1 MELPWAHHDRPVARI
16 GRGDTYE
23 LHLASPGSARR
34 VALEQFVCQRFE
46 LQHGARIRHFMPCL
60 FGLFGLENQTGQL
73 LGAVGV
79 RSGNSGPLFLER
91 YLDEPIQ
98 SAIGARLGNS
108 VPGRGELVEVGNLA
122 ADSPGAARL
131 LIVALTDL
139 LVALGFRWVTFTG
152 TPTLLNSFQRLGLT
166 PIALGEADPT
176 RMGDELADWGSY
188 YDNRPL
194 VMAGDIH
201 GGHQR
206 LLQLGA
212 YPRLGHQPL
221 YAMEDMP
228 DVVCS

>member
-16 GRGDTYE
+16 GRGETYQ

-34 VALEQFVCQRFE
+34 AALEQFVRQRFE
-46 LQHGARIRHFMPCL
+46 QQHGARIRHFMPCL
-60 FGLFGLENQTGQL
+60 FSLENQAGQL

-79 RSGNSGPLFLER
+79 RSAGSGPLFLER

-98 SAIGARLGNS
+98 NAIGARLGHTE
-108 VPGRGELVEVGNLA
+108 PGRDELVEVGNLA

-152 TPTLLNSFQRLGLT
+152 TPTLLNSFQRLGLA

-176 RMGDELADWGSY
+176 RMGAELADWGSY
-188 YDNRPL
+188 YDSRPL

-221 YAMEDMP
+221 YALEDMP

>member
-34 VALEQFVCQRFE
+34 EMLEQFIRQRFE

-60 FGLFGLENQTGQL
+60 FGLENQAGQL

-79 RSGNSGPLFLER
+79 RGGNSGALFLER
-91 YLDEPIQ
+91 YLNEPIEI
-98 SAIGARLGNS
+98 AIGGRLGY
-108 VPGRGELVEVGNLA
+108 VEPGRGEVVEVGNLA

-176 RMGDELADWGSY
+176 RMGEELADWGSY
-188 YDNRPL
+188 YDSRPL

-221 YAMEDMP
+221 YALEDMP
-228 DVVCS
+228 HVVCS

>member
-16 GRGDTYE
+16 GRGDSYE

-60 FGLFGLENQTGQL
+60 FGLENQAGQL

-166 PIALGEADPT
+166 PIALGEADPA

-221 YAMEDMP
+221 YALEDMP

>member
-16 GRGDTYE
+16 GRGDSYE

-60 FGLFGLENQTGQL
+60 FGLENQAGQL

-91 YLDEPIQ
+91 YLDEPTQ

-166 PIALGEADPT
+166 PIALGEADPA

-221 YAMEDMP
+221 YALEDMP

>member
-16 GRGDTYE
+16 GRGDSYE

-60 FGLFGLENQTGQL
+60 FGLENQAGQL

-166 PIALGEADPT
+166 PIALGEADPA
-176 RMGDELADWGSY
+176 RMGEELADWGSY

-221 YAMEDMP
+221 YALEDMP

>member
-16 GRGDTYE
+16 GRGDSYE

-34 VALEQFVCQRFE
+34 EMLEQFVRQRFE
-46 LQHGARIRHFMPCL
+46 QQHGARIRHFMPCL
-60 FGLFGLENQTGQL
+60 FSLENQAGQL

-79 RSGNSGPLFLER
+79 RSAGSGPLFLER

-98 SAIGARLGNS
+98 NAIGARLGHTE
-108 VPGRGELVEVGNLA
+108 PGRDELVEVGNLA

-152 TPTLLNSFQRLGLT
+152 TATLLNSFQRLGLA
-166 PIALGEADPT
+166 PIALGEAEPA
-176 RMGDELADWGSY
+176 RMGEELVDWGRY
-188 YDNRPL
+188 YDSRPW

-206 LLQLGA
+206 LLQMGA

-221 YAMEDMP
+221 YALEDMP
-228 DVVCS
+228 DVACS

>member
-34 VALEQFVCQRFE
+34 EMLEQFIRQRFE

-60 FGLFGLENQTGQL
+60 FGLENQAGQL

-79 RSGNSGPLFLER
+79 RSGNSGALFLER
-91 YLDEPIQ
+91 YLNEPIET
-98 SAIGARLGNS
+98 AIGARLGH
-108 VPGRGELVEVGNLA
+108 VEPGRGEVVEVGNLA

-176 RMGDELADWGSY
+176 RMGEELADWGSY
-188 YDNRPL
+188 YDSRPL

-221 YAMEDMP
+221 YALEDMP
-228 DVVCS
+228 HVVCS

>member
-1 MELPWAHHDRPVARI
+1 MELPWAQHDRPVARI

-23 LHLASPGSARR
+23 LHLAAPGSARR
-34 VALEQFVCQRFE
+34 AALEGFIRQRFE
-46 LQHGARIRHFMPCL
+46 QQHGARIHHFMPCL
-60 FGLFGLENQTGQL
+60 FGLENPAGQL

-79 RSGNSGPLFLER
+79 RSAGSGTLFLER
-91 YLDEPIQ
+91 YLDQPVEQ
-98 SAIGARLGNS
+98 AIGARLGLS
-108 VPGRGELVEVGNLA
+108 QPGRGELVEVGNLA

-152 TPTLLNSFQRLGLT
+152 TPPLLNSFQRLGLT

-176 RMGDELADWGSY
+176 RMGAELADWGSY
-188 YDNRPL
+188 YDSRPL

-221 YAMEDMP
+221 YALEDMP

>member
-1 MELPWAHHDRPVARI
+1 MELPWAQHDRPVARI
-16 GRGDTYE
+16 GRGDHFD

-34 VALEQFVCQRFE
+34 VALEQFIRQRFE
-46 LQHGARIRHFMPCL
+46 LQHGARIQHFMPCL
-60 FGLFGLENQTGQL
+60 FGLESQAGQL

-91 YLDEPIQ
+91 YLDTPIQ
-98 SAIGARLGNS
+98 HAIGACLGQTE
-108 VPGRGELVEVGNLA
+108 PGRGELVEVGNLA

-152 TPTLLNSFQRLGLT
+152 TPTLLNSFQRLGLA
-166 PIALGEADPT
+166 PIALGEADPA
-176 RMGDELADWGSY
+176 RMGEDLADWGTY
-188 YDNRPL
+188 YDSRPR

-221 YAMEDMP
+221 YALEEMP

>member
-1 MELPWAHHDRPVARI
+1 MELPWAQHDRPVARI

-23 LHLASPGSARR
+23 LHLAAPGSARR
-34 VALEQFVCQRFE
+34 AALEGFIRQRFGR
-46 LQHGARIRHFMPCL
+46 QHGARIRHFMPCL
-60 FGLFGLENQTGQL
+60 FGLENTAGQL

-91 YLDEPIQ
+91 YLDQPVEQ
-98 SAIGARLGNS
+98 AIGGRLGLS
-108 VPGRGELVEVGNLA
+108 QPGRGELVEVGNLA

-152 TPTLLNSFQRLGLT
+152 TATLLNSFQRLGLT

-176 RMGDELADWGSY
+176 RMGEELVDWGRY
-188 YDNRPL
+188 YDSRPW

-206 LLQLGA
+206 LLQMGA

-221 YAMEDMP
+221 YALEDMP
-228 DVVCS
+228 DVACS